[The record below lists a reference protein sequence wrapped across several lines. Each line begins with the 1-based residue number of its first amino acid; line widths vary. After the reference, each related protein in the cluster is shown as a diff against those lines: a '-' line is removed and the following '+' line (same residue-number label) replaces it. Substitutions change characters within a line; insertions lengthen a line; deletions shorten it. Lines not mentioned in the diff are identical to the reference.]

1 MEKKIIMATGHK
13 HAYHR
18 VSTLAAIENGYFRD
32 EGLPDVELIAT
43 GEDHLTMEALRSGKI
58 DFGADVKPGMVFEA
72 SSKGEPLY
80 ILGAMINGLP
90 STLIGT
96 PDVKSIADLRGKKIG
111 CKEEGGSREV
121 PWIRMLLRKAG
132 IDPDKE
138 VEWVPHAGF
147 GSLDIQKPRLDR
159 GDYQAIGLTGHYK
172 RPELFDLVREAGFNC
187 LAECT
192 ETHPY
197 GLPSRVIATRSDIL
211 AKYPEQVVKVLK
223 GIIRGY
229 RFARDKKNVEKIRH
243 MYLSYDWGKDGFGWG
258 KFDATLLDGQIAS
271 AQYLPPDGGV
281 VEKGLQDIAEEYKA
295 WGKLPQNFSY
305 EQATRFHFVRQAAL
319 EVDAAYGAPEGY

>member
-1 MEKKIIMATGHK
+1 MKEKILMATGHK

-18 VSTLAAIENGYFRD
+18 VSTLAAIENGYFRQ
-32 EGLPDVELIAT
+32 EGLPDLELIAT
-43 GEDHLTMEALRSGKI
+43 GEDRFTVEDLKSGKI
-58 DFGADVKPGMVFEA
+58 DIGADVKPGMIFEQH
-72 SSKGEPLY
+72 SQGEPLY

-96 PDVKSIADLRGKKIG
+96 PDVKTIADLRGKKIG
-111 CKEEGGSREV
+111 CKEDGGSREV
-121 PWIRMLLRKAG
+121 PWIRMLLRKEG
-132 IDPDKE
+132 IDPDKD
-138 VEWVPHAGF
+138 VEWVTHAGF
-147 GSLDIQKPRLDR
+147 GSLEIQKPRLDR

-197 GLPSRVIATRSDIL
+197 GLPSRVIATRGEIL
-211 AKYPEQVVKVLK
+211 DQYPQEVVKVLK

-229 RFARDKKNVEKIRH
+229 RFSRDKKNVETIRH
-243 MYLSYDWGKDGFGWG
+243 MYLTYDWGKEGFGWG
-258 KFDATLLDGQIAS
+258 KFDETLLDGQIAS
-271 AQYLPPDGGV
+271 ARYLPPDGGV
-281 VEKGLQDIAEEYKA
+281 NVRGMKDIAEEYKR
-295 WGKLPQNFSY
+295 WGKLPADY
-305 EQATRFHFVRQAAL
+305 DWEKATRFEFVRQAAK